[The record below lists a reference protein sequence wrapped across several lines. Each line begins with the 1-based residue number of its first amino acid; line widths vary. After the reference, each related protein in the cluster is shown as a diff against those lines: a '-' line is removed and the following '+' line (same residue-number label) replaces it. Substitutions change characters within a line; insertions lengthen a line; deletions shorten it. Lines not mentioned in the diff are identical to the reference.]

1 MINEEVV
8 MFSIQETMVTHEYL
22 LLEDGC
28 EVGTIGHPG
37 QPEENKALVEAIV
50 EKLNRE

>member
-1 MINEEVV
+1 
-8 MFSIQETMVTHEYL
+8 MFTIQETMVTHEYL

-37 QPEENKALVEAIV
+37 QPEENKMLAEKIV

>member
-1 MINEEVV
+1 
-8 MFSIQETMVTHEYL
+8 MFTIQETMVTHEYL

-28 EVGTIGHPG
+28 EVGTIGRPG
-37 QPEENKALVEAIV
+37 QPEQNKALAEAIV